1 MVPKAGRTLPLGKDA
16 ADDALARRRLNDVC
30 YVKQLA
36 RQDSIVDLELAT
48 KPMCNKK
55 KEQHI
60 IYDPHGF

>member
-1 MVPKAGRTLPLGKDA
+1 MVPKAGRAFPLGKDP
-16 ADDALARRRLNDVC
+16 ADDALARRCLNDVR

-48 KPMCNKK
+48 KPMCNKN

-60 IYDPHGF
+60 IHDPHGF